1 MGSSQAGSSSS
12 SSSSSSTTSSNVSS
26 AAAASLASSQ
36 GRPAVVQEPQQIL
49 DEPPAALEQ
58 LQQCTVQL
66 QEQVRAV
73 SRLLQEV
80 AQDQQ
85 QQQQQQQVPL
95 RRQQRQLAWHHQP
108 QHHALPQGQQQ
119 QQQQLRINVPADH
132 AVFISSQ
139 PATPPAEA
147 PKPAPFQ
154 QQQQQ
159 PLQAPPVAATAPS
172 SAPPRPSN
180 QPDTTAAAAG
190 AAAGEPPMDAAQQ
203 LTHVDGSGRA
213 SMVDVAGK
221 PPSSRSASASCLVL
235 LGRPAFD
242 LVKANALAKGDV
254 LSIAQIAGIQG
265 AKQTSALIP
274 LCHNILLSKVAVQ
287 LSLVEEAA
295 AVAIT
300 ATAKCVGQTGV
311 EMEALTAA
319 GVAALTV
326 YDMCKAVSKDIEIT
340 ALRLDAK
347 EGGKSGSW
355 LRPTSSSSGS
365 GSGSGSSSSSSS
377 SSSCQGAAEISAHNS
392 WS

>member
-1 MGSSQAGSSSS
+1 MG
-12 SSSSSSTTSSNVSS
+12 
-26 AAAASLASSQ
+26 
-36 GRPAVVQEPQQIL
+36 
-49 DEPPAALEQ
+49 
-58 LQQCTVQL
+58 
-66 QEQVRAV
+66 
-73 SRLLQEV
+73 
-80 AQDQQ
+80 QQ
-85 QQQQQQQVPL
+85 QQ
-95 RRQQRQLAWHHQP
+95 
-108 QHHALPQGQQQ
+108 QQQ

-154 QQQQQ
+154 QLQQQQ
-159 PLQAPPVAATAPS
+159 QQQQQDPLQTSPAAATAPS
-172 SAPPRPSN
+172 SAPPSPTS
-180 QPDTTAAAAG
+180 QPDIAAAAAAAAG
-190 AAAGEPPMDAAQQ
+190 QPPMDAAQH

-213 SMVDVAGK
+213 SMVDVGGK

-347 EGGKSGSW
+347 EGGKSGTW
-355 LRPTSSSSGS
+355 LRP
-365 GSGSGSSSSSSS
+365 SSSSS
-377 SSSCQGAAEISAHNS
+377 SSSC
-392 WS
+392 

>member
-1 MGSSQAGSSSS
+1 
-12 SSSSSSTTSSNVSS
+12 
-26 AAAASLASSQ
+26 
-36 GRPAVVQEPQQIL
+36 
-49 DEPPAALEQ
+49 
-58 LQQCTVQL
+58 
-66 QEQVRAV
+66 
-73 SRLLQEV
+73 
-80 AQDQQ
+80 
-85 QQQQQQQVPL
+85 
-95 RRQQRQLAWHHQP
+95 
-108 QHHALPQGQQQ
+108 
-119 QQQQLRINVPADH
+119 
-132 AVFISSQ
+132 
-139 PATPPAEA
+139 
-147 PKPAPFQ
+147 
-154 QQQQQ
+154 
-159 PLQAPPVAATAPS
+159 
-172 SAPPRPSN
+172 
-180 QPDTTAAAAG
+180 
-190 AAAGEPPMDAAQQ
+190 MDAAQQ

-355 LRPTSSSSGS
+355 LRPTSSSSSSSGSGS
-365 GSGSGSSSSSSS
+365 GSGSGSSSSS
-377 SSSCQGAAEISAHNS
+377 CRGAAEISAHNNADLVYNILTDYDS
-392 WS
+392 CARVFRNIADTKTVFTPEGGKQVVQACGWSFLAFKGTFDVALAVTEEPGQRLLVFRLVESSFMTDFEGRWQVSPSAPGCCRVEHVLAVKPLLAIPAAVAPYTSSIFKKQVALLLQDLQAEIERQAAAQAPGN